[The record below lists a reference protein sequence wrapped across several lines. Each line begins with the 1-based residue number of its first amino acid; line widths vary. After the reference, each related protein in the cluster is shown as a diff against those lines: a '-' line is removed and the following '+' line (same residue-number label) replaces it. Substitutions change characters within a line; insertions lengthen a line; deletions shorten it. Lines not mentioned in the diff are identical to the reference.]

1 MITRTYPCPTCHGDR
16 EIVVNTTGD
25 PQNDRPARCPECG
38 GTGTLVC
45 DGCCRDATHRVWG
58 VEQPSATEAIVC
70 HYCDGCFSR
79 ELAAGRIIASTLRP
93 AELAHDGA
101 AVVARFATSDVI
113 GERIDGADVV
123 TLSQLGGVES
133 WDAAT
138 ALRVAAAIV
147 AAAHHA
153 AQPVAQVETQA
164 VAS

>member
-1 MITRTYPCPTCHGDR
+1 VTTYACPTCGGDR
-16 EIVVNTTGD
+16 EIVTNTTAD
-25 PQNDRPARCPECG
+25 QQNNRPARCPECG
-38 GTGTLVC
+38 GTGTREC
-45 DGCCRDATHRVWG
+45 DGCYRDATRRVWG

-70 HYCDGCFSR
+70 HYCDSCFAR

-93 AELAHDGA
+93 AEIAHDGA

-113 GERIDGADVV
+113 GERIDGAATV
-123 TLSQLGGVES
+123 TLSHLGGVES

-138 ALRVAAAIV
+138 ALQVAAAIV